1 VDCTLSFLPSIALLY
16 ADPAGLVSVAV
27 EKVKAQAGEPLE
39 DHLKRLINMD
49 NVVLFM
55 KGNRAQ
61 PMCGFSFQMV
71 QLLDSLD
78 VKYSTFNILEDEEV
92 RQGLKAYS
100 SWPTYPQL
108 YHQGELLG
116 GLDVVKDMGVVELT
130 EMLKS

>member
-1 VDCTLSFLPSIALLY
+1 M
-16 ADPAGLVSVAV
+16 
-27 EKVKAQAGEPLE
+27 KAQPGEPLE

>member
-1 VDCTLSFLPSIALLY
+1 
-16 ADPAGLVSVAV
+16 
-27 EKVKAQAGEPLE
+27 
-39 DHLKRLINMD
+39 MD